1 MKEAVPCDSSSLMW
15 LSTTWC
21 DFLYRRR
28 AMGMMW
34 LFPHDVTW
42 ARRSYYVLFAE
53 VVPAYLTFSLHGG
66 NVPLVIPLHTSFGW
80 EGRSFSLFDGLG
92 WRRGAVAQGVPHFM
106 LWSMMALGPAL
117 DNSWIRGRSGGRSG
131 VVRGV
136 VRLYF
141 QHLFSFVF
149 FVCSFFYLL
158 LFLSHRLLLLLFS
171 LFPSFTQSY
180 SFSNQTIV
188 AEWLFVMQSS
198 AGRRVVCSARGGL
211 SRVCYNGTLYP
222 SNEGNPLVF
231 WWIAVTLLWPGRGD
245 FSASGLSTFKKIA
258 LTSALD
264 CRSYF
269 IAWWGISSDQLEP
282 PYFETKW
289 NQIHPAWGISNSW
302 MVWCLCHGKS
312 HHLLDDIWGYL
323 HNYSPSQIP
332 LKWWISRKHH
342 SHGHVQNR
350 WFTQLHH
357 AWWFSVMLTFTR
369 R

>member
-1 MKEAVPCDSSSLMW
+1 MKKGCGGAGSSALHVVVNDGPGSCAWQLMNQ
-15 LSTTWC
+15 
-21 DFLYRRR
+21 
-28 AMGMMW
+28 G
-34 LFPHDVTW
+34 
-42 ARRSYYVLFAE
+42 
-53 VVPAYLTFSLHGG
+53 
-66 NVPLVIPLHTSFGW
+66 SFG
-80 EGRSFSLFDGLG
+80 GSF
-92 WRRGAVAQGVPHFM
+92 
-106 LWSMMALGPAL
+106 
-117 DNSWIRGRSGGRSG
+117 GGRS
-131 VVRGV
+131 GV

-171 LFPSFTQSY
+171 LFPSCTQSY

-282 PYFETKW
+282 PYFEAKW
-289 NQIHPAWGISNSW
+289 SKIHPAWGISNSW

-312 HHLLDDIWGYL
+312 HHLLDGWYL
-323 HNYSPSQIP
+323 GVPSGKR
-332 LKWWISRKHH
+332 LHSYGKSLFFMAKSTISMAIFH
-342 SHGHVQNR
+342 SKLVNVYQR
-350 WFTQLHH
+350 
-357 AWWFSVMLTFTR
+357 VPP
-369 R
+369 

>member
-1 MKEAVPCDSSSLMW
+1 MW

-53 VVPAYLTFSLHGG
+53 VVPAYLTCSLHGG
-66 NVPLVIPLHTSFGW
+66 NVPLVIPLTYLFWMGGTFVFLIWWFGMKK
-80 EGRSFSLFDGLG
+80 GCG
-92 WRRGAVAQGVPHFM
+92 GAG
-106 LWSMMALGPAL
+106 SSALHVVVNAL

-149 FVCSFFYLL
+149 FVCSFF
-158 LFLSHRLLLLLFS
+158 LSSLSFSQTVTSSLS

-264 CRSYF
+264 CILIESIRVKSL
-269 IAWWGISSDQLEP
+269 IIG
-282 PYFETKW
+282 
-289 NQIHPAWGISNSW
+289 SW
-302 MVWCLCHGKS
+302 YS
-312 HHLLDDIWGYL
+312 HLLFVDVFSWG
-323 HNYSPSQIP
+323 
-332 LKWWISRKHH
+332 
-342 SHGHVQNR
+342 
-350 WFTQLHH
+350 
-357 AWWFSVMLTFTR
+357 
-369 R
+369 